1 MFSGK
6 NNLLKVTELV
16 CTLYDPFKS
25 YQLQYGDLEEGLL
38 LVQLSAVPLVVNSHT
53 HTHFKLRGQLYC
65 QFLDNCLVD
74 TVCLYRS
81 LRSICLTSQLGC
93 PLADV
98 SV

>member
-53 HTHFKLRGQLYC
+53 HFKLRGQLYC
-65 QFLDNCLVD
+65 QFLHNCLVV
-74 TVCLYRS
+74 TLFFCISRFGVY
-81 LRSICLTSQLGC
+81 
-93 PLADV
+93 V
-98 SV
+98 SPAN